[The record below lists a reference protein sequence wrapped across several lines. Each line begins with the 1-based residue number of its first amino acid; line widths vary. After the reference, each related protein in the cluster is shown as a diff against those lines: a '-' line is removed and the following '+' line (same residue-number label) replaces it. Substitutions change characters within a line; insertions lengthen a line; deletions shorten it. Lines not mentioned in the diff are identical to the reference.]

1 MYDKNSELKVS
12 DRSTK
17 HTWQAMHGDSHSC
30 KIYKGLLHNSP
41 EKKTELSTT
50 GKVEES
56 SVLL

>member
-1 MYDKNSELKVS
+1 MNHK
-12 DRSTK
+12 
-17 HTWQAMHGDSHSC
+17 
-30 KIYKGLLHNSP
+30 KGLLHNSP